1 MTGLANLRK
10 RTVGVIA
17 LLLFSAA
24 ITFTSL
30 HFVHKHESKSGHER
44 DHVTCAFCLFQQSV
58 AAAITTTPSSDLE
71 HVLVFSVVSHLFRL
85 ADPTSSEV
93 SCGAGSRAPPLV

>member
-24 ITFTSL
+24 IAFSSL
-30 HFVHKHESKSGHER
+30 HFVHKHESHSGHER
-44 DHVTCAFCLFQQSV
+44 DHVTCALCLFQQSV
-58 AAAITTTPSSDLE
+58 AAAVATTPGSDLE
-71 HVLVFSVVSHLFRL
+71 NLSVLVAVSPLFRFVE
-85 ADPTSSEV
+85 PISSEL
-93 SCGAGSRAPPLV
+93 SCGVGSRSPPVA